1 MLSRMSSTLE
11 VSLNEPAYDD
21 ASSASQAAESGIVVA
36 TVLPAEVENV
46 RQRFTAEAALGA
58 PAHVT
63 LLYPWI
69 PPCQLTLDDVHRL
82 GDVVAAHRS
91 FDGQFTSI
99 EEFPGGV
106 FYLKPE
112 PHDELMELISLVH
125 RLYPDYP
132 PYEGRFPSVVP
143 HATLVGST
151 TQIPDEE
158 QWSVEDAESAVAGLE
173 SYLPIPFSVTEIQ
186 VLCGNHE
193 EKPWTPLA
201 RCALA
206 H

>member
-11 VSLNEPAYDD
+11 VSLNQPAYDD

-36 TVLPAEVENV
+36 TTLPVEVEDV
-46 RQRFTAEAALGA
+46 RQRFTAEAHQGA

-69 PPCQLTLDDVHRL
+69 SPSDLTLDDVHRL
-82 GDVVAAHRS
+82 GDVVAAHGG
-91 FDGQFTSI
+91 FEAQFTSI

-112 PHDELMELISLVH
+112 PHDSFMKLISLVH
-125 RLYPDYP
+125 RMYPDYP
-132 PYEGRFPSVVP
+132 PYEGRFPRVVP

-151 TQIPDEE
+151 QNIPDDE
-158 QWSVEDAESAVAGLE
+158 QWSAADAESAVASLE
-173 SYLPIPFSVTEIQ
+173 SHLPIPFSVTEIQ
-186 VLCGNHE
+186 VLCGNHQDR
-193 EKPWTPLA
+193 PWTPLA
-201 RCALA
+201 RCVLA
-206 H
+206 P